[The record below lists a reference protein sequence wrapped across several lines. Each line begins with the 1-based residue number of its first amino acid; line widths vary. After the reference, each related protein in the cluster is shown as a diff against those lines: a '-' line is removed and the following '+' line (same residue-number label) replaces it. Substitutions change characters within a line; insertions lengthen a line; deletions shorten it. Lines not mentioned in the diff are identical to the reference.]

1 MTYWEKRGAQLE
13 QLADKRTRATAQK
26 VAHLYDEALE
36 RIEEKIKKIYTTF
49 TGNSHISVAEA
60 TRLMSVQQTKEARK
74 ELLELLERTTDQAL
88 RQELITQLNA
98 PAYGYRIAALEA
110 LRDQVYFE
118 AKAIGNDSVAY
129 TESRLKD
136 LYDLGYYRT
145 TFDLSQYG
153 GSNVPFS
160 QLSGD
165 RVEAA
170 INAYWTPD
178 VDTLAGNYSTRIW
191 ADTTQL
197 AENVR
202 DIVTRGLMTGGN
214 YADMAAELAAQMGDV
229 QFTKKVEADGS
240 TRTVATGSGAKYR
253 ATRLIRTEGNYITGQ
268 AKLQSMKDA
277 GYEKYEFI
285 CLLETRTCSV
295 CGGLDG
301 KQFPVEEAQP
311 GVNMNPMHPNCRCFV
326 SPVVS
331 KRLMEAGTR
340 GAQVDAT
347 GRKETVPAS
356 MTYQEWYEK
365 YVKGNGETAGRASTK
380 QDISK
385 TSTAR
390 TAANTPQTQRNE
402 PEDVLDEYL
411 STATPGEG
419 TITFDD
425 GYDKGKFKDE
435 VATAQWLHDNLGGD
449 IHVLQDINRDKIK
462 TPDYLWRGKFWDL
475 KCTSTEKA
483 ANSAIR
489 HGIKQISENP
499 GGIIL
504 NFGDYDCSLDTLW
517 KIVDKRMGWYEID
530 LDILAITKNE
540 LIGVRRYK
548 K

>member
-36 RIEEKIKKIYTTF
+36 RIEAKIQKIYTTF
-49 TGNSHISVAEA
+49 TGNSHISETEA
-60 TRLMSVQQTKEARK
+60 TRLMSVQQTKEARR
-74 ELLELLERTTDQAL
+74 ELEELLERTTEQTL
-88 RQELITQLNA
+88 RQEIITQLNA

-145 TFDLSQYG
+145 AFDLSQYEG
-153 GSNVPFS
+153 ANVPFS
-160 QLSGD
+160 QLSGG

-229 QFTKKVEADGS
+229 QFRKKVDADGS
-240 TRTVATGSGAKYR
+240 TRTVAMGSGAKYR

-326 SPVVS
+326 SPVLS

-356 MTYQEWYEK
+356 MTYQEWYKK
-365 YVKGNGETAGRASTK
+365 YVEE
-380 QDISK
+380 SK
-385 TSTAR
+385 
-390 TAANTPQTQRNE
+390 
-402 PEDVLDEYL
+402 
-411 STATPGEG
+411 
-419 TITFDD
+419 
-425 GYDKGKFKDE
+425 
-435 VATAQWLHDNLGGD
+435 
-449 IHVLQDINRDKIK
+449 
-462 TPDYLWRGKFWDL
+462 
-475 KCTSTEKA
+475 
-483 ANSAIR
+483 
-489 HGIKQISENP
+489 
-499 GGIIL
+499 
-504 NFGDYDCSLDTLW
+504 
-517 KIVDKRMGWYEID
+517 
-530 LDILAITKNE
+530 
-540 LIGVRRYK
+540 
-548 K
+548 

>member
-1 MTYWEKRGAQLE
+1 
-13 QLADKRTRATAQK
+13 
-26 VAHLYDEALE
+26 
-36 RIEEKIKKIYTTF
+36 
-49 TGNSHISVAEA
+49 
-60 TRLMSVQQTKEARK
+60 MSVQQTKEARR
-74 ELLELLERTTDQAL
+74 ELEELLERTTDQAL

-145 TFDLSQYG
+145 AFDLSQYEG
-153 GSNVPFS
+153 VNVPFS
-160 QLSGD
+160 QLSGG

-229 QFTKKVEADGS
+229 QFTKKMDADGS

-268 AKLQSMKDA
+268 AKLQSMRDA

-301 KQFPVEEAQP
+301 KQFPVAEAQP
-311 GVNMNPMHPNCRCFV
+311 GVNMNPIHPNCRCFV

-365 YVKGNGETAGRASTK
+365 YVKG
-380 QDISK
+380 
-385 TSTAR
+385 
-390 TAANTPQTQRNE
+390 
-402 PEDVLDEYL
+402 
-411 STATPGEG
+411 
-419 TITFDD
+419 
-425 GYDKGKFKDE
+425 
-435 VATAQWLHDNLGGD
+435 
-449 IHVLQDINRDKIK
+449 
-462 TPDYLWRGKFWDL
+462 
-475 KCTSTEKA
+475 TELEA
-483 ANSAIR
+483 
-489 HGIKQISENP
+489 
-499 GGIIL
+499 
-504 NFGDYDCSLDTLW
+504 
-517 KIVDKRMGWYEID
+517 
-530 LDILAITKNE
+530 
-540 LIGVRRYK
+540 
-548 K
+548 

>member
-13 QLADKRTRATAQK
+13 QLADKRTRITAQK

-36 RIEEKIKKIYTTF
+36 RIEAKIQKIYTTF
-49 TGNSHISVAEA
+49 TGSSHITEAEA
-60 TRLMSVQQTKEARK
+60 TRLMSAQQTKEARK
-74 ELLELLERTTDQAL
+74 ELEALLERTTDQTL
-88 RQELITQLNA
+88 RQEIVTQLNA

-118 AKAIGNDSVAY
+118 AKAIGNDSATY

-145 TFDLSQYG
+145 AFDLSQYEG
-153 GSNVPFS
+153 VNVPFS
-160 QLSGD
+160 QLSGG

-170 INAYWTPD
+170 INAFWTPD

-191 ADTTQL
+191 ADATQL

-202 DIVTRGLMTGGN
+202 GIVTRGLMTGGN

-229 QFTKKVEADGS
+229 QYQKRVNADGS

-268 AKLQSMKDA
+268 AKLQSMRDA

-301 KQFPVEEAQP
+301 KQFPVAEAQP

-326 SPVVS
+326 SPVLS

-340 GAQVDAT
+340 GAQVDAS

-356 MTYQEWYEK
+356 MTYQEWHEK
-365 YVKGNGETAGRASTK
+365 YVKGNGEMLTAQKMLQNKASDQRQFADYRQVLGEDAPKTFAEFQDLKYNNSEGWEDLKYYYRHSGEKPLAYIKIDRETQKAGITGKGYAYPVEDVDITGWTGHSENRLAQSGLTKDDALQFKQSALAMMKRYPEPETQYNYYSEDGVLGIKASTGVVNTVIGK
-380 QDISK
+380 D
-385 TSTAR
+385 R
-390 TAANTPQTQRNE
+390 FDNNTPRILE
-402 PEDVLDEYL
+402 
-411 STATPGEG
+411 AM
-419 TITFDD
+419 
-425 GYDKGKFKDE
+425 KK
-435 VATAQWLHDNLGGD
+435 WL
-449 IHVLQDINRDKIK
+449 K
-462 TPDYLWRGKFWDL
+462 
-475 KCTSTEKA
+475 
-483 ANSAIR
+483 
-489 HGIKQISENP
+489 
-499 GGIIL
+499 
-504 NFGDYDCSLDTLW
+504 
-517 KIVDKRMGWYEID
+517 
-530 LDILAITKNE
+530 
-540 LIGVRRYK
+540 
-548 K
+548 